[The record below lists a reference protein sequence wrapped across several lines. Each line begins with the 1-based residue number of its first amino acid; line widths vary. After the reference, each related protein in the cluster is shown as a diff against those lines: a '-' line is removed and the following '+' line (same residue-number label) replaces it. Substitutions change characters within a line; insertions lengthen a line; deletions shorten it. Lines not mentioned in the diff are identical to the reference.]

1 MDLFSRTVTAPG
13 GETWAVSPRWNL
25 TESPV
30 RLPSAWR
37 RKDRDGD
44 GRFADWLDPSV
55 MIGDDLV
62 GTLVFLVI
70 MIVVGVLAWFVIW
83 PLLAIAIEVLIGLLL
98 VFASIVA
105 RVALRRPWIVEARSS
120 GGGRLE
126 YAVRGYGAMRRVLAE
141 LAAQL
146 QLGNARPQ
154 LAGAVELLPR
164 TD

>member
-1 MDLFSRTVTAPG
+1 MDLFGRTVTAPG

-25 TESPV
+25 TEAPV

-37 RKDRDGD
+37 RRTHGDGD
-44 GRFADWLDPSV
+44 GSGWLDIPASL
-55 MIGDDLV
+55 IGDDLV
-62 GTLVFLVI
+62 GSLVAIVLVL
-70 MIVVGVLAWFVIW
+70 VVGLLAWFVIW

-105 RVALRRPWIVEARSS
+105 RLALRRPWIVEAKGS

-126 YAVRGYGAMRRVLAE
+126 YAVRGYGAMRRVLSE

-146 QLGNARPQ
+146 QLGTAHPQ
-154 LAGAVELLPR
+154 LTGAVELLPH